1 MAILF
6 WGNLCNALS
15 EFHGISDDRDLLL
28 PSLTQKPKLA
38 RLSTAL
44 VAPVR
49 IALALVAFIGY
60 EPRLLY
66 NLGE

>member
-1 MAILF
+1 MTRNQYISRS
-6 WGNLCNALS
+6 S
-15 EFHGISDDRDLLL
+15 EIHRDLLL

-38 RLSTAL
+38 RLSTVL